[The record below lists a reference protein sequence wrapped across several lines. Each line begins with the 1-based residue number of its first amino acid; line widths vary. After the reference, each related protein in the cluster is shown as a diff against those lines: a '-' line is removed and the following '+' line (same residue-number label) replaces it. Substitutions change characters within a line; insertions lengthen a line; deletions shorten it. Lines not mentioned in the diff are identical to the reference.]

1 MSTVVGVIPLSSL
14 LSLATMTMNEKAKS
28 SQFPNSDPSS
38 PRRRRRR
45 LCLCLCRPPS
55 PPPHPPRHGHKL
67 FLRVQYNISHPCAF
81 RAASASRP
89 PKLSSSSGLASLIV
103 CCPLVLVVFAA
114 PANKKRAQY
123 HSVSSLLVCLRL
135 FISLIQNN
143 IFHDATHDT
152 MPRRRC
158 STT

>member
-1 MSTVVGVIPLSSL
+1 
-14 LSLATMTMNEKAKS
+14 MNEKAKS

-55 PPPHPPRHGHKL
+55 PPPPIHPDTGTNSSCGYIIIL
-67 FLRVQYNISHPCAF
+67 SHPCSF

-89 PKLSSSSGLASLIV
+89 PKLSSSSGWASLIV